1 MIKMNNKM
9 LRALLSL
16 CLLLTTKCFAVDIV
30 ITDNQGQPLAD
41 AVAWLS
47 PAGSVDEQ
55 KPSTLYTMSQK
66 NRQFTPHVLVVEQNA
81 EVEFP
86 NLDSIMHHVYSFSK
100 SKSFELKLYRE
111 QPQAPI
117 TFEQTGVVELGCNI
131 HDWMLGY
138 IVVVDSPFYG
148 ATNEQG
154 QLSIEV
160 PVGEYTLNVWH
171 EGFSDISSTE
181 SQNTVVSNKAVRYQI
196 KQAIIPR
203 IAIEVD
209 EFDEY

>member
-1 MIKMNNKM
+1 MK
-9 LRALLSL
+9 LFS
-16 CLLLTTKCFAVDIV
+16 LLLLAFITVKSYAVTVTIADLDQQAV
-30 ITDNQGQPLAD
+30 ANAVVWLTPLQPLE
-41 AVAWLS
+41 S
-47 PAGSVDEQ
+47 KMRTNQSF
-55 KPSTLYTMSQK
+55 TMSQK
-66 NRQFTPHVLVVEQNA
+66 DRQFTPHVLVVEQNA

-148 ATNEQG
+148 ITNEQG
-154 QLSIEV
+154 KLSFDA
-160 PVGEYTLNVWH
+160 PSGDYTLNVWH
-171 EGFSDISSTE
+171 EGFNDISLTE
-181 SQNTVVSNKAVRYQI
+181 SQRVKIADTALQYQL
-196 KQAIIPR
+196 KQQLIPR
-203 IAIEVD
+203 IMLGVD

>member
-1 MIKMNNKM
+1 MKHF
-9 LRALLSL
+9 S
-16 CLLLTTKCFAVDIV
+16 LLLLAFITVKSYAVTVTIADLDQQAV
-30 ITDNQGQPLAD
+30 ANAVVWLTPLQPLE
-41 AVAWLS
+41 S
-47 PAGSVDEQ
+47 KMRTNQSF
-55 KPSTLYTMSQK
+55 TMSQK
-66 NRQFTPHVLVVEQNA
+66 DRQFTPHVLVVEQNA

-148 ATNEQG
+148 ITNEQG
-154 QLSIEV
+154 KLSFDA
-160 PVGEYTLNVWH
+160 PSGDYTLNVWH
-171 EGFSDISSTE
+171 EGFNDISLTE
-181 SQNTVVSNKAVRYQI
+181 SQRVKIADTALQYQL
-196 KQAIIPR
+196 KQQLIPR
-203 IAIEVD
+203 IMLGVD